1 MNVRLPH
8 GDTPLSAIFDKRWQ
22 NRHERWAPPES
33 RDLFRPAE
41 FGVDITEERNAR
53 DLVCQ
58 HHYSGSFP
66 AARLSIGLYRKTGV
80 APAALVGVA
89 VFSVPMQGA
98 AITRY
103 TGLPPT
109 NGVELGRFV
118 CTPEVAFNGETWFL
132 RRALPIL
139 RAEKGVA
146 AVLSYADPMER
157 TTAGGELT
165 KPAHVGQIYQAH
177 NATFAGRAAA
187 RWLWID
193 RNGQVVSPRALSK
206 IRLQERGHAYA
217 ERQIMAAGV
226 DARRPGEEPAD
237 WLRRVLREPT
247 FRRVKHPGNFA
258 YAFGLTREA
267 RATIKL
273 ANPTPLPF
281 PRLRHV
287 ARQQPAASSGV
298 TGDLFGEAA

>member
-1 MNVRLPH
+1 MKVSLPH
-8 GDTPLSAIFDKRWQ
+8 GDIPQPTIFDKRWQ
-22 NRHERWAPPES
+22 NRRERWAPPES

-41 FGVDITEERNAR
+41 FGVDIAEERAAR
-53 DLVCQ
+53 DLVCR

-103 TGLPPT
+103 TGLSPV

-206 IRLQERGHAYA
+206 IRMQERGHAYA
-217 ERQIMAAGV
+217 ERQIIATGA
-226 DARRPGEEPAD
+226 DARRPGEEPSD

-258 YAFGLTREA
+258 YVFGLTREA
-267 RATIKL
+267 RTTIKL

-298 TGDLFGEAA
+298 TGDLFGGAA